1 VNYKNSLNGQQL
13 YLVFTDKLTF
23 WQPLLPFSQWCLE

>member
-1 VNYKNSLNGQQL
+1 
-13 YLVFTDKLTF
+13 VFTDKLTF